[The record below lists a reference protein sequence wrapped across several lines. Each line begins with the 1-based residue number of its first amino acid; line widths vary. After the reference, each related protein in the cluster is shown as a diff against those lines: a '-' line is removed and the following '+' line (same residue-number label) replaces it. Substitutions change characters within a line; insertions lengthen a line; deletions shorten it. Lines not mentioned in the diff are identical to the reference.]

1 MIHLIG
7 WFWRHG
13 PYQELFG
20 LRGPKRWPFL
30 FWLSYFHFY
39 YFLSPWW
46 QESLYG
52 KFQMVVCVTYCMA
65 GLALLAMCMS
75 LIQEGL
81 MIKVLFLDSIFIG
94 PKSDHWQP
102 LSRTLSLTNS
112 LDCSLL
118 FSRLD
123 RCDLGVWR
131 FIVTASFCYI
141 MFFFSFDFQL
151 WKELSQ
157 PLQSIKKFFFF
168 KSS

>member
-1 MIHLIG
+1 MVPTKSFLGYEVQKDDHSCFYNLI
-7 WFWRHG
+7 FVKV
-13 PYQELFG
+13 F
-20 LRGPKRWPFL
+20 FL
-30 FWLSYFHFY
+30 LQS
-39 YFLSPWW
+39 W

-102 LSRTLSLTNS
+102 LSRTHSLTNS

-123 RCDLGVWR
+123 WRDLGVWR

-141 MFFFSFDFQL
+141 MFFLSFDFSAL
-151 WKELSQ
+151 KRVVTA
-157 PLQSIKKFFFF
+157 IAIN
-168 KSS
+168 